1 MTVDRVVAV
10 RAFNRFYTR
19 VLGLLDEGLTNTAY
33 SLTEA
38 RVLFEIAH
46 HGNASVADL
55 RSWLGVDAGY
65 LSRILSRFESDGLVH
80 RERAEAD
87 ARRQVAQL
95 TSLGHA
101 AFAELDER
109 ASADIAGLLDPLTEP
124 GQRRLVDAMG
134 EVERLLSN
142 RGERPTPIVRGLRP
156 GELGWIVQL
165 HGSLY
170 AEEYGWND
178 EFEALVARI
187 VGAYVENRDPK
198 RDAAWIAEVDGAPV
212 GSVLCVHKDDR
223 TAQLRLL
230 LVEPTARGL
239 GIGTRLVD
247 ACLDFARNASYEE
260 MVLWTNSVLADARR
274 IYQRAG
280 FELVDESPNPA
291 FGQQLTAQNW
301 RRSL

>member
-1 MTVDRVVAV
+1 MPVDGVAAV

-19 VLGLLDEGLTNTAY
+19 VLGLLDEGLANTEY

-46 HGNASVADL
+46 HGVASVADL

-65 LSRILSRFESDGLVH
+65 LSRILTRFESDGLVH
-80 RERAEAD
+80 RERSESD
-87 ARRQVAQL
+87 ARRQVARL
-95 TSLGHA
+95 TSRGHA
-101 AFAELDER
+101 AFAELDKR
-109 ASADIAGLLDPLTEP
+109 SSADVGRLIDPLTEP
-124 GQRRLVDAMG
+124 GRRRLVDAMV
-134 EVERLLSN
+134 EVEHLLSD
-142 RGERPTPIVRGLRP
+142 RVERPGPVIRTARAGD
-156 GELGWIVQL
+156 LGWIVQR
-165 HGSLY
+165 HGALY

-178 EFEALVARI
+178 EFEGLVARI
-187 VGAYVENRDPK
+187 VGEYVETRDPE
-198 RDAAWIAEVDGAPV
+198 RDNAWIAEVDGAPV
-212 GSVLCVHKDDR
+212 GSVLCVHKDER
-223 TAQLRLL
+223 VAQLRLL
-230 LVEPTARGL
+230 LVEPIARGL

-247 ACLDFARNASYEE
+247 TCLDFARDAGYAE

-301 RRSL
+301 RRPL

>member
-1 MTVDRVVAV
+1 MIDDRVVAV

-19 VLGLLDEGLTNTAY
+19 VLGLLDEGLAHTEY

-46 HGNASVADL
+46 HGVASVADL

-65 LSRILSRFESDGLVH
+65 LSRILARFESDGLVE

-87 ARRQVAQL
+87 ARRQVARL
-95 TSLGHA
+95 TERGRA
-101 AFAELDER
+101 AFADLDES
-109 ASADIAGLLDPLTEP
+109 ASADVAALLDPLTEP
-124 GQRRLVDAMG
+124 GRQRLVGAMR
-134 EVERLLSN
+134 EVERLLSD
-142 RGERPTPIVRGLRP
+142 RGERPAPIIRAPRA
-156 GELGWIVQL
+156 GELGWIVQR
-165 HGSLY
+165 HGALY

-187 VGAYVENRDPK
+187 VGSYVESRDPR
-198 RDAAWIAEVDGAPV
+198 RDAAWIAEVDGEPV

-223 TAQLRLL
+223 VAQLRLL

-247 ACLDFARNASYEE
+247 TCLDFARNAGYDA

-280 FELVDESPNPA
+280 FELLDAAPNPA
-291 FGQQLTAQNW
+291 FGQQLTEQTW
-301 RRSL
+301 HRSL

>member
-1 MTVDRVVAV
+1 MIDDSVVAV

-19 VLGLLDEGLTNTAY
+19 VLGLLDEGLAHTAY
-33 SLTEA
+33 PLTEA

-46 HGNASVADL
+46 HGVASVADL

-65 LSRILSRFESDGLVH
+65 LSRILSRFERDGLVV
-80 RERAEAD
+80 RKRSESD
-87 ARRQVAQL
+87 ARRQVARL
-95 TSLGHA
+95 TERGRA
-101 AFAELDER
+101 AFADLDKR
-109 ASADIAGLLDPLTEP
+109 SSADVADILGPLSEP
-124 GQRRLVDAMG
+124 GRQRLVDAMR
-134 EVERLLSN
+134 EIERLLSDH
-142 RGERPTPIVRGLRP
+142 RERPAPIIRAPRA
-156 GELGWIVQL
+156 GELGWVVQR
-165 HGSLY
+165 HGALY

-187 VGAYVENRDPK
+187 VGSYVETRDPK
-198 RDAAWIAEVDGAPV
+198 RDAAWIAEVDGQPV
-212 GSVLCVHKDDR
+212 GSVLCVHKDDLV
-223 TAQLRLL
+223 AQLRLL

-247 ACLDFARNASYEE
+247 TCLDFARNAGYDD

-280 FELVDESPNPA
+280 FELVDEAPNPA
-291 FGQQLTAQNW
+291 FGQQLTEQTW

>member
-1 MTVDRVVAV
+1 MNDGSVVAV

-19 VLGLLDEGLTNTAY
+19 VLGLLDEGLAHTAY

-46 HGNASVADL
+46 HDIASVADL

-65 LSRILSRFESDGLVH
+65 LSRILARFESDGLVV
-80 RERAEAD
+80 RERSEAD
-87 ARRQVAQL
+87 ARRQVTRL
-95 TSLGHA
+95 TARGRS
-101 AFAELDER
+101 AFADLDKR
-109 ASADIAGLLDPLTEP
+109 SSADIANLLGPLTEP
-124 GQRRLVDAMG
+124 GRRRLVRAMR
-134 EVERLLSN
+134 EVERLLSD
-142 RGERPTPIVRGLRP
+142 RKEHSTPIVRAPRA
-156 GELGWIVQL
+156 GELGWIVQR
-165 HGSLY
+165 HGALY
-170 AEEYGWND
+170 AEENGWND

-187 VGAYVENRDPK
+187 VAAYVETRDPR
-198 RDAAWIAEVDGAPV
+198 RDAAWIAEVDGQPV

-223 TAQLRLL
+223 VAQLRLL

-247 ACLDFARNASYEE
+247 TCLDFARNAGYDE

-280 FELVDESPNPA
+280 FELVDEAPNPA
-291 FGQQLTAQNW
+291 FGQQLTEQTW
-301 RRSL
+301 RRPL

>member
-1 MTVDRVVAV
+1 MIDDRVVAV

-19 VLGLLDEGLTNTAY
+19 VLGLLDEGLAHTAY

-46 HGNASVADL
+46 HGVASVADL

-65 LSRILSRFESDGLVH
+65 LSRILARFESDGLVV

-87 ARRQVAQL
+87 ARRQVTRL
-95 TSLGHA
+95 TARGRA
-101 AFAELDER
+101 AFGELDER
-109 ASADIAGLLDPLTEP
+109 ASADVAGLLAPVTEP
-124 GQRRLVDAMG
+124 GRRRLVDAMG
-134 EVERLLSN
+134 SVERLLSD
-142 RGERPTPIVRGLRP
+142 RGERPAPIVRAPRP
-156 GELGWIVQL
+156 GELGWIVQR

-187 VGAYVENRDPK
+187 VGEYVDTRDPR
-198 RDAAWIAEVDGAPV
+198 RDAAWIAEVDGEPV

-223 TAQLRLL
+223 VAQLRLL
-230 LVEPTARGL
+230 LVEPSARGL
-239 GIGTRLVD
+239 GIGRKLVD
-247 ACLDFARNASYEE
+247 TCLDFARSAGYEE

-274 IYQRAG
+274 IYRRAG